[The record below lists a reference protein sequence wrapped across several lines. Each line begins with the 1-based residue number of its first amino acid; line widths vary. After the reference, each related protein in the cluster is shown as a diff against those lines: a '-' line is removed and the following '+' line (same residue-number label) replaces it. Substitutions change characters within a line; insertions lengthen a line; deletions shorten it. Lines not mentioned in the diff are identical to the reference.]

1 MSNIIQPT
9 QAQID
14 HAAIVQMEVLELLD
28 RLVREG
34 VDWRVAMTGTGCAI
48 ADMLNRNVGPA
59 EVPKWFA
66 TMSAQTLHMAR

>member
-1 MSNIIQPT
+1 MSNIIHPT

-14 HAAIVQMEVLELLD
+14 HAVIVQTEVLELLD

-34 VDWRVAMTGTGCAI
+34 VDWRIAMTGTGCAI
-48 ADMLNRNVGPA
+48 ADILNRNVGPA

-66 TMSAQTLHMAR
+66 TTAAQTMHMAG